1 MAFNPLSFK
10 KNNIPSA
17 TVLPKEEDVSQTQKQ
32 PQTGTP
38 TPTQEPTPAQTQTSS
53 SPLQPSQDPRSA
65 LPKQAPAQAPVQAS
79 TIAPATA
86 AKYAKPQGTE
96 ALLGKPATPAKPVQA
111 RRIGDILVDRGYLTP
126 TQIAGALSESKATGA
141 TLGSIV
147 TRAGYLTEEQLGMCL
162 AELHGLEYIR
172 GKDIYLKP
180 EVASLIPA
188 NFIKTHLVLPHR
200 LDTEAERLEV
210 IIAHPDNTRVLDD
223 IALMTRYRVVAKV
236 CTTSEISHLIDQF
249 FATKYVAEELIEALE
264 TDVFLNKEDEQ
275 EDISSIEV
283 NADSAPVVQFT
294 SVLLTEAI
302 EKGASDIHLEPQPQR
317 FLIRFRIDGI
327 LKEIHSLSIKMAPAI
342 ISRLK
347 VMAKLDVSERRRPQD
362 GRLKHAYGSSFVD
375 MRINTIPLS
384 FGEKMVI
391 RVLKMSASSG
401 QLSKLGMEDE
411 NLKRLTKMIH
421 SPHGIV
427 LVTGPTGSGKTTTLY
442 AALRNIASPE
452 HNISTIEDPVEYVLA
467 GINQMQVQ
475 PKAGLTFASS
485 LRALLRQDP
494 DVIMLGE
501 IRDSETLEA
510 ALQAAMT
517 GHLVLST
524 VHANSCA
531 KTVARLLDM
540 GAPSYL
546 VSTSVVGI
554 VAQRLVRS
562 LCGSCKK
569 LTTPSEEDLELLGE
583 PKEGEAP
590 YQIHE
595 AVGCAQ
601 CDHSGY
607 KGRRGIHEVLM
618 MNREIAQLIDDG
630 ASSVTIE
637 DTAIKYGMKLLLDD
651 AKRLVK
657 LGVTTTKEVR
667 RTLGH

>member
-10 KNNIPSA
+10 KKSIPSA
-17 TVLPKEEDVSQTQKQ
+17 KVLTSKEESAPFVPPKSTLQTPLPLESQV
-32 PQTGTP
+32 PAP
-38 TPTQEPTPAQTQTSS
+38 TLQAPA
-53 SPLQPSQDPRSA
+53 DPRKP
-65 LPKQAPAQAPVQAS
+65 LPKQAPAQVPVQS
-79 TIAPATA
+79 HTM
-86 AKYAKPQGTE
+86 
-96 ALLGKPATPAKPVQA
+96 LLTSPAKPSKAQGTDSLLSKTPTPLKSSVPS
-111 RRIGDILVDRGYLTP
+111 RRIGDILVERGYLTP

-141 TLGSIV
+141 TLGTIV
-147 TRAGYLTEEQLGMCL
+147 TRAGYIAEEQLGMCL
-162 AELHGLEYIR
+162 AELHGMEYIR
-172 GKDIYLKP
+172 GKDIYIKP
-180 EVASLIPA
+180 EVVSLIPA

-210 IIAHPDNTRVLDD
+210 IIAHPDETRVLDD

-236 CTTSEISHLIDQF
+236 STSSEISSIIDQY

-264 TDVFLNKEDEQ
+264 TDAFLNTEEAQ
-275 EDISSIEV
+275 EDLSSQEV
-283 NADSAPVVQFT
+283 NADSAPIVQFT
-294 SVLLTEAI
+294 NVLLTEAI

-362 GRLKHAYGSSFVD
+362 GRLKHAYGSTFVD

-391 RVLKMSASSG
+391 RVLKMNANSG
-401 QLSKLGMEDE
+401 QLNKLGMDDED
-411 NLKRLTKMIH
+411 LQRLTQMIYA
-421 SPHGIV
+421 PHGLV

-452 HNISTIEDPVEYVLA
+452 HNISTIEDPVEYLLA

-501 IRDSETLEA
+501 IRDAETLEA

-554 VAQRLVRS
+554 VAQRLVRA
-562 LCGSCKK
+562 LCPHCKK
-569 LTTPSEEDLELLGE
+569 ITTPSPEDLELLGH

-595 AVGCAQ
+595 AVGCSQ

-607 KGRRGIHEVLM
+607 KGRHGIYEVM
-618 MNREIAQLIDDG
+618 VMNREIAQLIDDG

-637 DTAIKYGMKLLLDD
+637 DAAIQYGMKLLLDD

>member
-1 MAFNPLSFK
+1 M
-10 KNNIPSA
+10 
-17 TVLPKEEDVSQTQKQ
+17 
-32 PQTGTP
+32 
-38 TPTQEPTPAQTQTSS
+38 
-53 SPLQPSQDPRSA
+53 
-65 LPKQAPAQAPVQAS
+65 
-79 TIAPATA
+79 
-86 AKYAKPQGTE
+86 
-96 ALLGKPATPAKPVQA
+96 
-111 RRIGDILVDRGYLTP
+111 DRGFLTP
-126 TQIAGALSESKATGA
+126 TQIADALSESKATGA
-141 TLGSIV
+141 TLGTIV
-147 TRAGYLTEEQLGMCL
+147 TRAGYVTEEQLGMCL
-162 AELHGLEYIR
+162 AELHGMEYIR
-172 GKDIYLKP
+172 GKDIYIKP

-223 IALMTRYRVVAKV
+223 IALMTRYRVIAKV

-264 TDVFLNKEDEQ
+264 TDVFLNKEEEP
-275 EDISSIEV
+275 EDISSMEV

-294 SVLLTEAI
+294 NVLLTEAI

-327 LKEIHSLSIKMAPAI
+327 LKEIHSLGIKMAPAI

-362 GRLKHAYGSSFVD
+362 GRLKHAYGSTSVD

-401 QLSKLGMEDE
+401 QLSKLGMDDE
-411 NLKRLTKMIH
+411 NLKRLMQMIH
-421 SPHGIV
+421 APNGIV
-427 LVTGPTGSGKTTTLY
+427 LVTGPKGSGKTTTLY

-562 LCGSCKK
+562 LCPSCKK

-583 PKEGEAP
+583 PKADEAP

-601 CDHSGY
+601 CDFSGY
-607 KGRRGIHEVLM
+607 IGRRGIHEVLM

-637 DTAIKYGMKLLLDD
+637 DTAIKHGMKLLLDD

>member
-10 KNNIPSA
+10 KQSIPAAKVLAPQEESA
-17 TVLPKEEDVSQTQKQ
+17 PLPPPQSTLQAPADPRKPLPKEAPAQVPVQSHTMLLASPAKHSKAQGTDSLLSK
-32 PQTGTP
+32 TP
-38 TPTQEPTPAQTQTSS
+38 TPVK
-53 SPLQPSQDPRSA
+53 PSVPS
-65 LPKQAPAQAPVQAS
+65 
-79 TIAPATA
+79 
-86 AKYAKPQGTE
+86 
-96 ALLGKPATPAKPVQA
+96 
-111 RRIGDILVDRGYLTP
+111 RRIGDILVERGYLTP

-141 TLGSIV
+141 TLGTIV
-147 TRAGYLTEEQLGMCL
+147 TRAGYITEEQLGMCL
-162 AELHGLEYIR
+162 AERHSLEYIR
-172 GKDIYLKP
+172 GKDIYIKP
-180 EVASLIPA
+180 EVFSLIPA

-210 IIAHPDNTRVLDD
+210 IIAHPDDTRVLDD

-236 CTTSEISHLIDQF
+236 STSSEISSIIDQYF
-249 FATKYVAEELIEALE
+249 STKYVSEELIEALE
-264 TDVFLNKEDEQ
+264 TDAFLNTEEAQ
-275 EDISSIEV
+275 EDLSTQEV
-283 NADSAPVVQFT
+283 NADSAPIVQFT
-294 SVLLTEAI
+294 NVLLTEAI

-362 GRLKHAYGSSFVD
+362 GRLKHAYGSMFVD
-375 MRINTIPLS
+375 MRINTIPLP

-391 RVLKMSASSG
+391 RVLKMNANSG
-401 QLSKLGMEDE
+401 QLNKLGMDE
-411 NLKRLTKMIH
+411 ETLKRLTQMIH
-421 SPHGIV
+421 APHGLV

-452 HNISTIEDPVEYVLA
+452 HNISTIEDPVEYLLA

-501 IRDSETLEA
+501 IRDAETLEA

-554 VAQRLVRS
+554 VAQRLVRA
-562 LCGSCKK
+562 LCPHCKK
-569 LTTPSEEDLELLGE
+569 ITTPSPEDLELLGH

-601 CDHSGY
+601 CDYSGH
-607 KGRRGIHEVLM
+607 KGRHGIYEVM
-618 MNREIAQLIDDG
+618 VMNREIAQLIDDG

-637 DTAIKYGMKLLLDD
+637 DAAIQYGMKLLLDD

>member
-10 KNNIPSA
+10 KQSIPSA
-17 TVLPKEEDVSQTQKQ
+17 TVVSKEGDL
-32 PQTGTP
+32 
-38 TPTQEPTPAQTQTSS
+38 TPTQEETQASPLSSAQNQASS
-53 SPLQPSQDPRSA
+53 TLQPSQDPRSA
-65 LPKQAPAQAPVQAS
+65 LPKQAPAQAPMQAS
-79 TIAPATA
+79 TIAPAPP
-86 AKYAKPQGTE
+86 AKYAKPQGTD
-96 ALLGKPATPAKPVQA
+96 ALLAKNPTPTKPSPQS
-111 RRIGDILVDRGYLTP
+111 RRIGDILVDRGFLTP

-141 TLGSIV
+141 TLGTIV
-147 TRAGYLTEEQLGMCL
+147 TRAGYVTEEQLGMCL
-162 AELHGLEYIR
+162 AELHGMEYIR
-172 GKDIYLKP
+172 GKDIYIKP

-223 IALMTRYRVVAKV
+223 IALMTRYRVIAKV

-264 TDVFLNKEDEQ
+264 TDVFLNKEEEP
-275 EDISSIEV
+275 EDISSMEV

-294 SVLLTEAI
+294 NVLLTEAI

-327 LKEIHSLSIKMAPAI
+327 LKEIHSLGIKMAPAI

-362 GRLKHAYGSSFVD
+362 GRLKHAYGSTSVD

-401 QLSKLGMEDE
+401 QLSKLGMDDE
-411 NLKRLTKMIH
+411 NLKRLMQMIH
-421 SPHGIV
+421 APNGIV

-562 LCGSCKK
+562 LCPSCKK

-583 PKEGEAP
+583 PKADEAP

-601 CDHSGY
+601 CDFSGY
-607 KGRRGIHEVLM
+607 IGRRGIHEVLM

-637 DTAIKYGMKLLLDD
+637 DTAIKHGMKLLLDD

>member
-10 KNNIPSA
+10 KKSIPSA
-17 TVLPKEEDVSQTQKQ
+17 KVLTSKEESAPFVPPKSTLQTPLPLESQA
-32 PQTGTP
+32 PAP
-38 TPTQEPTPAQTQTSS
+38 TLQAPA
-53 SPLQPSQDPRSA
+53 DPRKP
-65 LPKQAPAQAPVQAS
+65 LPKQAPAQVPVQS
-79 TIAPATA
+79 HTM
-86 AKYAKPQGTE
+86 
-96 ALLGKPATPAKPVQA
+96 LLTSPAKPSKAQGTDSLLSKTPTPLKSSVPS
-111 RRIGDILVDRGYLTP
+111 RRIGDILVERGYLTP

-141 TLGSIV
+141 TLGTIV
-147 TRAGYLTEEQLGMCL
+147 TRAGYIAEEQLGMCL
-162 AELHGLEYIR
+162 AELHGMEYIR
-172 GKDIYLKP
+172 GKDIYIKP
-180 EVASLIPA
+180 EVVSLIPA

-210 IIAHPDNTRVLDD
+210 IIAHPDETRVLDD

-236 CTTSEISHLIDQF
+236 STSSEISSIIDQY

-264 TDVFLNKEDEQ
+264 TDAFLNTEEAQ
-275 EDISSIEV
+275 EDLSSQEV
-283 NADSAPVVQFT
+283 NADSAPIVQFT
-294 SVLLTEAI
+294 NVLLTEAI

-362 GRLKHAYGSSFVD
+362 GRLKHAYGSTFVD

-391 RVLKMSASSG
+391 RVLKMNANSG
-401 QLSKLGMEDE
+401 QLNKLGMDDED
-411 NLKRLTKMIH
+411 LQRLTQMIYA
-421 SPHGIV
+421 PHGLV

-452 HNISTIEDPVEYVLA
+452 HNISTIEDPVEYLLA

-501 IRDSETLEA
+501 IRDAETLEA

-554 VAQRLVRS
+554 VAQRLVRA
-562 LCGSCKK
+562 LCPHCKK
-569 LTTPSEEDLELLGE
+569 ITTPSPEDLELLGH

-595 AVGCAQ
+595 AVGCSQ

-607 KGRRGIHEVLM
+607 KGRHGIYEVM
-618 MNREIAQLIDDG
+618 VMNREIAQLIDDG

-637 DTAIKYGMKLLLDD
+637 DAAIQYGMKLLLDD

>member
-10 KNNIPSA
+10 KQSIPSA
-17 TVLPKEEDVSQTQKQ
+17 TVLPKEEESTI
-32 PQTGTP
+32 PA
-38 TPTQEPTPAQTQTSS
+38 QEQTPAA
-53 SPLQPSQDPRSA
+53 SPAPVQNQSAPSLLEAPQDLRSA
-65 LPKQAPAQAPVQAS
+65 LPKQVPAQAPVQAS
-79 TIAPATA
+79 NITPATST
-86 AKYAKPQGTE
+86 KYAKAQATD
-96 ALLGKPATPAKPVQA
+96 ALLTKQPPSPKVSIQS
-111 RRIGDILVDRGYLTP
+111 RRIGDVLIERGYLTP
-126 TQIAGALSESKATGA
+126 TQIAGALSESKATGT
-141 TLGSIV
+141 TLGTIV
-147 TRAGYLTEEQLGMCL
+147 TRAGYVTEEQLGICL
-162 AELHGLEYIR
+162 AELHGMEYIR
-172 GKDIYLKP
+172 GKDIYIKP
-180 EVASLIPA
+180 EVASLIPS

-200 LDTEAERLEV
+200 LDAEEGRLEV

-264 TDVFLNKEDEQ
+264 TDVFLNKEEEQ
-275 EDISSIEV
+275 EDISSMEV

-294 SVLLTEAI
+294 NVLLTEAI

-362 GRLKHAYGSSFVD
+362 GRLKHAYGSSYVD

-391 RVLKMSASSG
+391 RVLKMNASSG
-401 QLSKLGMEDE
+401 QLSKLGMEEE
-411 NLKRLTKMIH
+411 NLKRLTQMIH
-421 SPHGIV
+421 APHGIV

-501 IRDSETLEA
+501 IRDAETLEA

-562 LCGSCKK
+562 LCSSCKK
-569 LTTPSEEDLELLGE
+569 PTTPSEEDLELLGE
-583 PKEGEAP
+583 PKAGEAP
-590 YQIHE
+590 YQIYE
-595 AVGCAQ
+595 AVGCSQ
-601 CDHSGY
+601 CNHSGY
-607 KGRRGIHEVLM
+607 IGRRGIHEVMM

-637 DTAIKYGMKLLLDD
+637 DTAIKHGMKLLLDD

-667 RTLGH
+667 RTLGR